1 MENFI
6 QLQKSNV
13 LKFGIKT
20 ADGEDTGEY
29 LEFDIEDIEL
39 GLRLKN
45 AQVEHH
51 NNQNNLKA
59 KFIIIDKQQDK
70 KGKYFL
76 SKNQEEKIKALV
88 DFYKK
93 DAEILDGILGKGGT
107 EKMLNGRKHYYTMFE
122 DIVES
127 LKPILPKLQQS
138 TEDVM
143 NKIVKKYDT
152 KKDDVME

>member
-20 ADGEDTGEY
+20 AKGEDTGNY
-29 LEFDIEDIEL
+29 IEFDMEDIEL

-45 AQVEHH
+45 AQVEHKK
-51 NNQNNLKA
+51 NQNNLKS
-59 KFIIIDKQQDK
+59 KFIIIDKKQDK
-70 KGKYFL
+70 KGKSFL
-76 SKNQEEKIKALV
+76 SKNEEEKMKALV
-88 DFYKK
+88 EFYKK
-93 DAEILDGILGKGGT
+93 DAEILDSILGQGGT
-107 EKMLNGRKHYYTMFE
+107 EKMLNGRNHYYTMFE

-138 TEDVM
+138 TDNIM
-143 NKIVKKYDT
+143 KKIVKKYDT
-152 KKDDVME
+152 KKGDVME